1 MRNAK
6 DLHNAFEKFINNK
19 ADVLVSVYKSHKNPY
34 FNMVELDRNNYAHL
48 VKDIDKKV
56 VSRQQA
62 PIVYSMNASIYIFRR
77 DYLIETS
84 KVLSGKVIIYEMSD
98 ITIDI
103 DRQIDFDF
111 IEYILE
117 KGLYKFDY

>member
-1 MRNAK
+1 MC
-6 DLHNAFEKFINNK
+6 
-19 ADVLVSVYKSHKNPY
+19 VSKN
-34 FNMVELDRNNYAHL
+34 DYAHL
-48 VKDIDKKV
+48 VKNLNENI

-62 PIVYSMNASIYIFRR
+62 PIVYSLYASIYIYRR
-77 DYLIETS
+77 DYLVKTS
-84 KVLSGKVIIYEMSD
+84 KVLSGKVIIYEMPD